1 MKKIIIFLT
10 PILIF
15 AVVFGCSKDHEA
27 PTFGTY
33 KAISIP
39 KNVEATYDSEKDVV
53 NVSWEM
59 ADTDTS
65 GVCAYNVA
73 VSDSSVFDSGEVR
86 EFPTGYGVSEYEYK
100 AYTYVDAEVKSLV
113 LYFTV
118 SAVFNNET
126 FNYFI
131 GPRAE
136 ADSALVNRE

>member
-33 KAISIP
+33 KALSTP
-39 KNVEATYDSEKDVV
+39 ENVEATYDPGNDVV
-53 NVSWEM
+53 NVSWTM
-59 ADTDTS
+59 ADTS
-65 GVCAYNVA
+65 GVIAYSVA
-73 VSDSSVFDSGEVR
+73 VSDSSVFDSGKIR
-86 EFPTGYGVSEYEYK
+86 EFHTEEYGVSEYEYK
-100 AYTYVDAEVKSLV
+100 ESTYVDAEVKSII

-136 ADSALVNRE
+136 VDSALVNRE

>member
-15 AVVFGCSKDHEA
+15 SVVFGCSKDHEA

-33 KAISIP
+33 KAISTP
-39 KNVEATYDSEKDVV
+39 ENVEATYDPGSDVV
-53 NVSWEM
+53 NVSWTM
-59 ADTDTS
+59 ADTS
-65 GVCAYNVA
+65 GVIAYSVA
-73 VSDSSVFDSGEVR
+73 VSDSTVFNSGKIR

-100 AYTYVDAEVKSLV
+100 ASTYVDAEVKSLI

-126 FNYFI
+126 FNYFV

-136 ADSALVNRE
+136 VDSALVNRE

>member
-1 MKKIIIFLT
+1 VKKIIIFLT

-33 KAISIP
+33 KAISTP
-39 KNVEATYDSEKDVV
+39 ENVEATYDSRKDVV
-53 NVSWEM
+53 NVSWTM
-59 ADTDTS
+59 ADTS
-65 GVCAYNVA
+65 GVIAYSVA
-73 VSDSSVFDSGEVR
+73 VSDSSVFDSGEIR
-86 EFPTGYGVSEYEYK
+86 EFHPGYGVSEYEYEASK
-100 AYTYVDAEVKSLV
+100 YVDAEVKSIV

-136 ADSALVNRE
+136 VDSALVTRK

>member
-33 KAISIP
+33 KTISTP
-39 KNVEATYDSEKDVV
+39 ENVEATYDSGKDVV
-53 NVSWEM
+53 NVSWTM
-59 ADTDTS
+59 ADTS
-65 GVCAYNVA
+65 GVIAYSVA
-73 VSDSSVFDSGEVR
+73 VSDSSVFDSGEIR

-100 AYTYVDAEVKSLV
+100 ASTYVDAEVKSLV